1 MSDQCGNCTIRGD
14 IKKCLETDCFQHEDW
29 WAKTVLAQLAE
40 AQKEAFPAYKR
51 GKALRCKAEAE
62 NAELKTEIERRNSKT
77 WCAYCGFEIDID
89 DEASTKISE
98 HIMSCPKH
106 PIRIYERHS
115 EALEAENAAL
125 RAKLKLIEGI
135 FIKYGK
141 NIDYIINHSL
151 GINKEL
157 WQAIKAA
164 CGEQNEK

>member
-1 MSDQCGNCTIRGD
+1 MSEVEHKLDQLFCNAFSTHHPAMI
-14 IKKCLETDCFQHEDW
+14 DW
-29 WAKTVLAQLAE
+29 VRVKFELKTLRAQLAE
-40 AQKEAFPAYKR
+40 AQKEVYPAYKR
-51 GKALRCKAEAE
+51 EKALRYKAEAE

-115 EALEAENAAL
+115 EALEAENAEL
-125 RAKLKLIEGI
+125 RARLKQVEEVYQEFNTPENEKDG
-135 FIKYGK
+135 FDEECK
-141 NIDYIINHSL
+141 DVF
-151 GINKEL
+151 

-164 CGEQNEK
+164 CERK